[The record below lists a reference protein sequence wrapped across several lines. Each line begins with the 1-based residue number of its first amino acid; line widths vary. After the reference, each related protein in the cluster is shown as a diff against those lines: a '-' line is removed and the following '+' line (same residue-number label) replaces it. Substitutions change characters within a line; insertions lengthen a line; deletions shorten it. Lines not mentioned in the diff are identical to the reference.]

1 MEKNN
6 LKLLIA
12 TNNAGKI
19 KEIGKLLADLPE
31 RLRSLND
38 FINVTEPEETGATF
52 TENACLKAKSY
63 ARQTGLWALADDS
76 GLEVEVLD
84 GAPGIYSAR
93 YAAVNATDAQRIEK
107 LLKEMFETNDENR
120 RARFVCAMAIARET
134 GEIEFT
140 AEGVCDGRIAF
151 EARGEGGFG
160 YDPIFIPD
168 GFTGTFGELSDDI
181 KRQISHRARATF
193 KIIQYLRGFYAA

>member
-1 MEKNN
+1 MSELVLATKN
-6 LKLLIA
+6 I
-12 TNNAGKI
+12 GKI
-19 KEIGKLLADLPE
+19 KELENLFADLPF

-38 FINVTEPEETGATF
+38 FTNVIEPGETGTTF
-52 TENACLKAKSY
+52 TENACLKAESY

-93 YAAVNATDAQRIEK
+93 YAGVNATDAERIEK
-107 LLKEMFETNDENR
+107 LLKEMSEANDKNR

-134 GEIEFT
+134 GKIEFT

-151 EARGEGGFG
+151 EASGKGGFG

-168 GFTGTFGELSDDI
+168 GFTGTFGELSSDI

-193 KIIQYLRGFYAA
+193 KIIQYLRGFYAALS